1 MAERLSSWWLHVCSV
16 VLSLPWE
23 PTTFILGVILY
34 KPYFLGLKS
43 PPFCMV
49 LGSKGF
55 FGGNDLIWW
64 VGVVHLGGWLE
75 TTGLESLLFEVS
87 SFLEDSWY
95 LGGDSQLTSIF
106 QMGWNHQLGMNTSQ
120 HNFFAVCFFSLLC
133 WWFQQKRGT
142 SNMSWK
148 KRKSCNNHEKS
159 LICFKEGVRY
169 IYIYTVCIYIYI
181 HSFRCRSFIPY
192 YHPSN

>member
-64 VGVVHLGGWLE
+64 VGVVHLGGWLK

-120 HNFFAVCFFSLLC
+120 HNFFAVCFFSPPMLVISTKTWYIEHVMKETKILQQPREVVNLL
-133 WWFQQKRGT
+133 QRG
-142 SNMSWK
+142 
-148 KRKSCNNHEKS
+148 
-159 LICFKEGVRY
+159 G
-169 IYIYTVCIYIYI
+169 
-181 HSFRCRSFIPY
+181 
-192 YHPSN
+192 